1 MREVGQIKRAP
12 RVEACHRA
20 TLIDS
25 DRVESPVVIRDL
37 SSSGFRIQFE
47 GNILIGERVTLVAD
61 RYGDMPA
68 RIRWAFD
75 GEAGGEFLEPANL

>member
-1 MREVGQIKRAP
+1 MRQVGQIKRAP
-12 RVEACHRA
+12 RVAACHRA
-20 TLIDS
+20 TLVDS
-25 DRVESPVVIRDL
+25 DGGERSVVIRDL
-37 SSSGFRIQFE
+37 SSSGFRVQLGE
-47 GNILIGERVTLVAD
+47 TLLIGERVTLVAD